1 MTAASQTEHRLAH
14 ESDIPLGE
22 GREFCI
28 AGRRVAVFRQRNGT
42 LAATQASCPHREG
55 PLADGMVGMG
65 SVVCPLHGRRFSLA
79 TGVGDEDGETLAV
92 YTVRR
97 GDGGEILLSLPD
109 RWLGEE

>member
-1 MTAASQTEHRLAH
+1 MEHRLAH

-22 GREFCI
+22 GREFCV
-28 AGRRVAVFRQRNGT
+28 AGHRVAVFRQRDGS

-65 SVVCPLHGRRFSLA
+65 SVVCPLHGRKFSLA
-79 TGVGDEDGETLAV
+79 TGAGDDEGETLTV

-97 GDGGEILLSLPD
+97 AEDGGILLSLPD
-109 RWLGEE
+109 